1 MGNPI
6 LIGYRSMIS
15 RICSGS
21 ELVAEKLLVVTMS
34 FPHVFSGN
42 PLWHTQLD
50 ARSLHSGMTRLQHFV
65 NPTNFH
71 LHPKKNTTWPN
82 DR

>member
-6 LIGYRSMIS
+6 LIGYRSMMS

-42 PLWHTQLD
+42 PRLYTLMD
-50 ARSLHSGMTRLQHFV
+50 AR
-65 NPTNFH
+65 
-71 LHPKKNTTWPN
+71 
-82 DR
+82 